1 MVTPRSARALAW
13 ALFTLT
19 VSMGCLGTALLF
31 WHWDL
36 PVPSNIFAFRGS
48 SGLVGAVF
56 SAMGVVLAVRR
67 PRNPIGWYLSI
78 AGVGETFQFASLEY
92 VGWQTFGTAHLPL
105 IDPLISLQTWMWLPA
120 VMVCT
125 TFTFLRFPDGQLLG
139 PGWRLLERV
148 AVIAAG
154 AFCGGLALTPG
165 PVTNL
170 GTVPNPYGVTAP
182 GARTIAS
189 VGAVLT
195 LGLVVVAAISLV
207 LRARRGTT
215 MERAQIK
222 WLTYAASII
231 GILITPTVL
240 GNGMSLFPH
249 VVQKTLEDVLIVS
262 VGTIPLAVGFAVLRY
277 RLYDI
282 DRLIRRTVSYALVT
296 GALVGVYVGL
306 VALATQ
312 VLPLSGTVGTA
323 ASVLVA
329 VALFN
334 PLRRRVQHHVDRRF
348 NRDHYDAE
356 ATVEAFAHRLRE
368 EVALESVRDDLVSL
382 VGQTVQ
388 PRTISLWLR
397 E

>member
-1 MVTPRSARALAW
+1 MTRFARALAW
-13 ALFTLT
+13 ALFALT

-48 SGLVGAVF
+48 SGVVGAVF
-56 SAMGVVLAVRR
+56 CVMGVVLAVRR
-67 PRNPIGWYLSI
+67 PRNPIGWYLSV
-78 AGVGETFQFASLEY
+78 AGLGETFQFTSLEY
-92 VGWQTFGTAHLPL
+92 VGLQTFGTTHLPF
-105 IDPLISLQTWMWLPA
+105 IDPLISLQSWMWLPA
-120 VMVCT
+120 VMMCT
-125 TFTFLRFPDGQLLG
+125 TFTFLRYPEGQLLS
-139 PGWRLLERV
+139 PGWRFIERL
-148 AVIAAG
+148 AVIATA
-154 AFCGGLALTPG
+154 AFCGGLALVPG

-170 GTVPNPYGVTAP
+170 GTVPNPYGLTTP
-182 GARTIAS
+182 GVRT
-189 VGAVLT
+189 VVDLGAVLT
-195 LGLVVVAAISLV
+195 LACVVLAAISLA
-207 LRARRGTT
+207 LRARRGAA

-222 WLTYAASII
+222 WLAYAACIV
-231 GILITPTVL
+231 GVLIFPTVA
-240 GNGMSLFPH
+240 GDGFSLFPH
-249 VVQKTLEDVLIVS
+249 VVLKGLEDALIVS

-282 DRLIRRTVSYALVT
+282 DRLIRRTASYALAT

-334 PLRRRVQHHVDRRF
+334 PLRQRVQHGVDRRF
-348 NRDHYDAE
+348 NRERYNAE

-368 EVALESVRDDLVSL
+368 EVALESVRDDLVS
-382 VGQTVQ
+382 VVSQTVQ
-388 PRTISLWLR
+388 PRTISVWLR
-397 E
+397 DQ